1 MRLAIALT
9 IAAFAI
15 GCADPYD
22 GTPRTPTMPGEQPA
36 SRILHPQRPS
46 DPAPSPGA
54 AARRAAGFAMNWT
67 SKTVAMNQRR
77 LARLMT
83 GEARTEAEQAAARL
97 PTDPLLTAP
106 GARSAGTVEAITRN
120 RSGDLLV
127 VTKELVN
134 VGGLTDERFRIT
146 LARAKRVTGG
156 WLLSRWARQP

>member
-83 GEARTEAEQAAARL
+83 GEARTEAE
-97 PTDPLLTAP
+97 
-106 GARSAGTVEAITRN
+106 N